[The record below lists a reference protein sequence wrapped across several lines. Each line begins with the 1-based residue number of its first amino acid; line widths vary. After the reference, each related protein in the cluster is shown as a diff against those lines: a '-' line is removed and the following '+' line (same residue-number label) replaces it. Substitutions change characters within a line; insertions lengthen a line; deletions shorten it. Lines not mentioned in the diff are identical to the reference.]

1 MSAEKKRRMTS
12 KNTKGRIWGIW
23 LLGGALTLLAMS
35 GLAAYLFRDRQP
47 SASNTPQAQLEG
59 CKDRLKTLK
68 NSGILAETQ
77 APATFIVNDAN
88 WAALLPYPQRQALET
103 FRCVALNGRER
114 GTVDLVVEVVSKKT
128 GLLIATADKNSLM
141 IE

>member
-1 MSAEKKRRMTS
+1 MAS

-47 SASNTPQAQLEG
+47 SAFNTPHAQLEG
-59 CKDRLKTLK
+59 CNDRLKTLK
-68 NSGILAETQ
+68 TSGILAETQ
-77 APATFIVNDAN
+77 APATFVVNDAN
-88 WAALLPYPQRQALET
+88 WAELLTYPQRQALET
-103 FRCVALNGRER
+103 FQCVALNGRER

-128 GLLIATADKNSLM
+128 GLLIATADMKSLI